1 VEGDGPTYQAY
12 FVRSTDNAKLASCG
26 ADKAVILWDVGTGS
40 ILRKFT
46 SHWER
51 VNAVDF
57 NDDGSVVASGKFN
70 VCASTV
76 GARF

>member
-1 VEGDGPTYQAY
+1 VEGDGSTDLG
-12 FVRSTDNAKLASCG
+12 FIVRSTDNAKLASCG

-57 NDDGSVVASGKFN
+57 NDDGSVIASGKFN
-70 VCASTV
+70 MCASTV